1 MPKLTEKLL
10 SKLGMQIETQ
20 GSELDLV
27 CGMEVS
33 GKTEY
38 KVKHK
43 GRTYYFC
50 SENCQKHFHD
60 DPEKYASE

>member
-1 MPKLTEKLL
+1 MTKLTNKLL
-10 SKLGMQIETQ
+10 SKLGMQIETR

-33 GKTEY
+33 GETKD
-38 KVKHK
+38 KVTHNDK
-43 GRTYYFC
+43 TYYFC

-60 DPEKYASE
+60 NPEKYAGE

>member
-1 MPKLTEKLL
+1 M
-10 SKLGMQIETQ
+10 GMQIETQ